1 MGFTHRVG
9 SLRDEILVRG
19 CPVLVILILL
29 ARPAPAVAQIATG
42 TEASAPATAA
52 GAAVLLNG
60 PPPPLPPDVIA
71 RDAEGRATIRAI
83 RISEPIQIDGALDE
97 ALYTAPPMTD
107 FVQVEPQLGE
117 PATEKTEVW
126 MGFDS
131 DNVYISFRCWDSRP
145 DRRVTKDMRRD
156 GSAMF
161 SGDDVVYFFI
171 DTFYDRRNGVTFTI
185 NSLAGRSDG
194 QVTGAQ
200 YNGDWTPSYDL
211 AAGRFEGGWT
221 VEIAIPFKSLRYRAG
236 EAQLWGFNASR
247 TVRWRNEISVLV
259 PVPPWRGLSA
269 ARQAQLAGT
278 VVGIDAPSGS
288 KNLEIKPYAVSSVS
302 TNKTVSPLI
311 LNDVTRDIG
320 VDLKYGVTQ
329 NLVADFTYNTD
340 FAQVEADEQQV
351 NLTRF
356 SLFFPE
362 KREFFLENQ
371 GIFTFGNSA
380 AAQGTDVPILFY
392 SRRIG
397 LNGGVPVAID
407 GGGRLTGRAG
417 RYTVGLLDI
426 QTADT
431 TVAPATNFSAV
442 RLKRDVLRR
451 SSVGL
456 LYTGRSVSQ
465 LGSGRNAAYGV
476 DGVFN
481 FYNYLTISTYWAR
494 TDTGALAA
502 RDDTSYRGQ
511 LDYVGDRYG
520 VQLGHLAVGSN
531 FNPEVGYVRRADI
544 RRSNAEFRFSPRLD
558 SSELIRKLSWI
569 GSLTYVEN
577 GAGQREARDMEGE
590 FAFEFENADRLA
602 LSYLG
607 AFELVPRPFRIA
619 STVTV
624 PAGSYD
630 YATTSLTYTTG
641 PQRLVTGTLRLDHGT
656 LYSGTR
662 TSLSATRGRLSF
674 GPKFFVEP
682 SYTVNWVDLDEGAFT
697 SHLAGGRVTYTATS
711 QMFASALLQYNS
723 DGNTVS
729 TNVRL
734 RWEYRPGSEFFVVY
748 NDERDT
754 RTGGFPALATRS
766 LIVKINRLIRF

>member
-1 MGFTHRVG
+1 LSVTRGADPLPARI
-9 SLRDEILVRG
+9 LRRGGLV
-19 CPVLVILILL
+19 LAALFLL
-29 ARPAPAVAQIATG
+29 TSPALADQAVPGA
-42 TEASAPATAA
+42 ERSADSALA
-52 GAAVLLNG
+52 GVAGLLNG
-60 PPPPLPPDVIA
+60 PPPPAPPDVIA
-71 RDAEGRATIRAI
+71 RDAEGRATIRAV
-83 RISEPIQIDGALDE
+83 RVSGPMQIDGALDE
-97 ALYTAPPMTD
+97 ALYASPAMTD
-107 FVQVEPQLGE
+107 FVQVEPQLGD

-126 MGFDS
+126 MGFDG
-131 DNVYISFRCWDSRP
+131 DNVYISFRCWDSQP

-171 DTFYDRRNGVTFTI
+171 DTFYDRRNGATFTI
-185 NSLAGRSDG
+185 NSLGGRSDG
-194 QVTGAQ
+194 QVTGDQ
-200 YNGDWTPSYDL
+200 YNGDWNPIYDL

-221 VEIAIPFKSLRYRAG
+221 VEVALPFKSLRYRAG

-278 VVGIDAPSGS
+278 VVGIEAPSGS

-302 TNKTVSPLI
+302 TNRTVSPRV
-311 LNDVTRDIG
+311 LNDVTGDVG
-320 VDLKYGVTQ
+320 MDLKYGLTQ

-371 GIFTFGNSA
+371 GTFAFGGTA
-380 AAQGTDVPILFY
+380 ASQGTDVPILFY

-397 LNGGVPVAID
+397 LNGNLPVAID

-417 RYTVGLLDI
+417 RYSIGLLDI
-426 QTADT
+426 QTDDAPL
-431 TVAPATNFSAV
+431 APATNFSAV
-442 RLKRDVLRR
+442 RVKRDVLRR

-465 LGSGRNAAYGV
+465 LGTGRNAAYGV

-481 FYNYLTISTYWAR
+481 FFNYLTISSYWAR
-494 TDTGALAA
+494 TDTGALASG
-502 RDDTSYRGQ
+502 DDTSYRGQ

-520 VQLGHLAVGSN
+520 VQIGHLAVGSR

-558 SSELIRKLSWI
+558 SSDRIRKLSWTA
-569 GSLTYVEN
+569 GLAYVED
-577 GAGQREARDMEGE
+577 GMGRPEARDRDGE
-590 FAFEFENADRLA
+590 FAIEFENADRFA
-602 LSYLG
+602 VAYAG
-607 AFELVPRPFRIA
+607 AYEFVPRPFRIA
-619 STVTV
+619 SNVFV
-624 PAGSYD
+624 PSGGYD
-630 YATTSLTYTTG
+630 YDTASLTYTTG
-641 PQRLVTGTLRLDHGT
+641 PQRRITGNLRLDYGT
-656 LYSGTR
+656 FYSGKR

-682 SYTVNWVDLDEGAFT
+682 SYSVNWVELDEGDFT
-697 SHLAGGRVTYTATS
+697 THLAGGRVTYTATS
-711 QMFASALLQYNS
+711 RMFVSALLQYNS
-723 DGNTVS
+723 DSELVS
-729 TNVRL
+729 TNARL
-734 RWEYRPGSEFFVVY
+734 RWEYRPGSELFVVY
-748 NDERDT
+748 NDERDA

-766 LIVKINRLIRF
+766 LIVKVNRLIRF